1 MEAIDG
7 EKTVIPVES
16 SWRDRNELLGYYNDF
31 NRKFTAKEFTCQ
43 LYRAGMPYYNDTPFF
58 IILDEMNLSRVE
70 YYFADFLS
78 VLEDKKE
85 NWKIKLVDVDLR
97 SLPLEL
103 PIEVV
108 DFMEKDGNQ
117 RAKELYKKFY
127 QHNKLVDD
135 ILDQKEKLE
144 LISYLAQYAEKK
156 SELYRKLLGGPTTD

>member
-1 MEAIDG
+1 MAGLAASRFTILQGLSGTGKTSLPKIFMEAIDG

-78 VLEDKKE
+78 VLEDKK
-85 NWKIKLVDVDLR
+85 KTGL
-97 SLPLEL
+97 
-103 PIEVV
+103 
-108 DFMEKDGNQ
+108 
-117 RAKELYKKFY
+117 
-127 QHNKLVDD
+127 
-135 ILDQKEKLE
+135 
-144 LISYLAQYAEKK
+144 
-156 SELYRKLLGGPTTD
+156 